1 MPRGTLSFQFTDGLK
16 MRVSVFVSRAHTGT
30 ARESDE
36 ARPLWT
42 SLDAIPYAAMWADD
56 RVWLPHAL
64 AGHTVTLHAV
74 FEGDAMLDHTL
85 RIES

>member
-1 MPRGTLSFQFTDGLK
+1 MSALSLLTI
-16 MRVSVFVSRAHTGT
+16 VSVFVSHDHTGAVCET
-30 ARESDE
+30 DE

-42 SLDAIPYAAMWADD
+42 PLDAIPYDAMWADD

-64 AGHTVTLHAV
+64 AGRSVILHAV

-85 RIES
+85 RVEG